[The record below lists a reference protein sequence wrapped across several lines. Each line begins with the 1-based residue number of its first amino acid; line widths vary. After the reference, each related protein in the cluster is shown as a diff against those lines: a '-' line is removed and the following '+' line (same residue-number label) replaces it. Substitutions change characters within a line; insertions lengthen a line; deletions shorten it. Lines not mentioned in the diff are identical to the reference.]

1 MGTDPDPVDPA
12 LDGHPERPVVRSD
25 ANGPKITYPLEVKR
39 GMARVG
45 LEELIVLISKIANA
59 DGKASYNAQNR
70 GEA

>member
-1 MGTDPDPVDPA
+1 
-12 LDGHPERPVVRSD
+12 
-25 ANGPKITYPLEVKR
+25 
-39 GMARVG
+39 MARVG